1 MSLHDRLNTARRQP
15 GKALERDFSWNRRI
29 NTPKLVH
36 IAVMSN
42 LGFYQCS
49 EADRVA
55 MTEAAIARRQTVVSR
70 WTALATDEAEPW
82 SARSAEA
89 AKWLQGA
96 KTVLDVG
103 CGTMGLERYLDT
115 CYIPSDVVR
124 RDDRTI
130 VMDYNQ
136 EGPPAI
142 EVDAVAVLGVLE
154 YLHDPGSF
162 LAGLRAC
169 KAVISYCVTD
179 AKAPLQPRRAHAWV
193 NDLSTLDVADM
204 LQASGWTIQSH
215 KPIDDIQ
222 TLWLAVK

>member
-1 MSLHDRLNTARRQP
+1 MHDRLKT
-15 GKALERDFSWNRRI
+15 GKRLSDKSSPHNFSRNRRV
-29 NTPKLVH
+29 NTSILVH

-42 LGFYQCS
+42 SGFYELS
-49 EADRVA
+49 EADRIAV
-55 MTEAAIARRQTVVSR
+55 TEAAIARRQTVVSR

-103 CGTMGLERYLDT
+103 CGTMGLERYLDAH
-115 CYIPSDVVR
+115 YIPSDVVR

-136 EGPPAI
+136 EGPPLIA
-142 EVDAVAVLGVLE
+142 VDAVAVLGVLE

-162 LAGLRAC
+162 LAGLRAR

-179 AKAPLQPRRAHAWV
+179 AKAPLTPRRAHAWV
-193 NDLSTLDVADM
+193 NDLSTLDVVNM

-222 TLWLAVK
+222 TLWLAAK